1 MINDTHS
8 YEHHPTLI
16 MLNYFVTVHLFANWC
31 CGIITQLFAILSLVI
46 VCSDF
51 QARDF
56 FHAWL
61 AFKSL
66 SGHFRPTQLTRWFP
80 VWKIDFY
87 RWRSWRKKWSC
98 EMKTQLRHY
107 RRFLPKLKCLVLLH
121 FCIVTPDLGC
131 HRSGII
137 FLWCHLIKID
147 DWKILYLFYRILLVY
162 FMVKLMK

>member
-16 MLNYFVTVHLFANWC
+16 MLNYFVTVHLFASWC

-121 FCIVTPDLGC
+121 FYNKLYCNSRPWLPSIRNYFSLMSFDKDWWLENF
-131 HRSGII
+131 I
-137 FLWCHLIKID
+137 FVL
-147 DWKILYLFYRILLVY
+147 
-162 FMVKLMK
+162 